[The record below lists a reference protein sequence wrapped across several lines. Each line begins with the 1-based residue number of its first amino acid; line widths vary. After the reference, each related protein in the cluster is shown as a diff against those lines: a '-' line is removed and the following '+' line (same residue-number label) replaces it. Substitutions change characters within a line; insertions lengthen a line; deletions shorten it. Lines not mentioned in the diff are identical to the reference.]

1 MKNKKGLRIQLG
13 ILMIVAILAAIY
25 ITITVYYQDSFML
38 GTYVNG
44 IYCTGKSIEEVNH
57 DLVNLFEEKEL
68 VIIDAKGKEYKIPL
82 ADISYELDYYGQLQN
97 MKKMQSPI
105 LWIQSLAQSESNQIS
120 PVIHFD
126 RDQLLVAVKNSGILE
141 ENQKMNDVWIK
152 WDNGYVLYDGMKD
165 VLDIDK
171 VISCLEEE
179 LYRVNTTID
188 ITDCYSNLPYTA
200 EMMDTFSLWEKIEDF
215 QRCDIIYDMGD
226 EQLRLSPEIVSKW
239 ITLDDDGDFLLDETD
254 HLILNEDAVASFIDT
269 LCETYDTFAKKRFFH
284 STSGEIVE
292 IEGGT
297 YGNKLDRDK
306 EITYLVEAFQEKK
319 QEVHVPAYEKQ
330 AFVRGK
336 NDIGNTYV
344 EIDMGLQK
352 LYYYENDELLL
363 ETDIVTGNMR
373 RRMGTPSGVFFVY
386 SMQKNRTL
394 RGEDYSAFVK
404 YWAAVKGSVGIHD
417 ASWREEFGG
426 EIYKTNGSHGCINVP
441 RDKMTELYD
450 MLDIGVPV
458 VMFY

>member
-25 ITITVYYQDSFML
+25 ITITIYYQDSFIL

-57 DLVNLFEEKEL
+57 ELVNQFEDKDL
-68 VIIDAKGKEYKIPL
+68 IIIDARGKEYKIPL

-97 MKKMQSPI
+97 MKKLQSPI
-105 LWIQSLAQSESNQIS
+105 LWIQSLAQSESNHIS

-171 VISCLEEE
+171 VMSCLEEE

-200 EMMDTFSLWEKIEDF
+200 EMMDTFSLWKKIEDF
-215 QRCDIIYDMGD
+215 QRCGIIYDMGD

-239 ITLDDDGDFLLDETD
+239 ITLDDAGDFLLDETD

-269 LCETYDTFAKKRFFH
+269 LCETYDTFSKKRFFH
-284 STSGEIVE
+284 ATSGEIVE

-352 LYYYENDELLL
+352 LYYYENNELLL